1 MMEAA
6 KTRKGTLV
14 DRLIDDERAL
24 AELVAELG
32 RSSLVALDTEFVRE
46 RTYYPRLC
54 LVQVATDDVTACVDC
69 LAGLDLAPFFAAL
82 TRPDT
87 TWVLHSGRQ
96 DLEVV
101 HQYAN
106 ALPARLVD
114 TQIAAALT
122 GHAAQIGL
130 REALATI
137 LGVDIGKDHTRADWS
152 ARPLPEGPLRYALDD
167 VRHLLPLWR
176 ALEEKLAAAGRLE
189 WLAEDCAR
197 LVEEAAHE
205 DVLAIWFRLK
215 GVQGLSA
222 DEQKAALALVLWR
235 ERAAASLDR
244 PRRWIMSDELLIRIA
259 QARPKNVRALASVP
273 EMPKRL
279 AHRQGGEIIARLAA
293 RDDPALEQMLA
304 RAGNRERADRD
315 ALKALQAKV
324 KARAAELGIEAE
336 VLASR
341 RDLAALLRGVPSAH
355 LASGWRAAQLAA
367 LDEPAQL

>member
-6 KTRKGTLV
+6 ETRKGTLT
-14 DRLIDDERAL
+14 DRLIDDEGSLR
-24 AELVAELG
+24 ELVAEIG

-46 RTYYPRLC
+46 RTYYPQLC
-54 LVQVATDDVTACVDC
+54 LVQVATDDVTASVDC
-69 LAGLDLAPFFAAL
+69 LADLDLAPLFAVL

-96 DLEVV
+96 DLEVI
-101 HQYAN
+101 HRYAN
-106 ALPARLVD
+106 ALPARLID
-114 TQIAAALT
+114 TQIAAALA

-130 REALATI
+130 REALSAM
-137 LGVDIGKDHTRADWS
+137 LGVDIGKDHTRSDWS

-176 ALEEKLAAAGRLE
+176 ALEQKLAAAGRLD
-189 WLAEDCAR
+189 WVAEDCAR
-197 LVEEAAHE
+197 LVEEATRD

-222 DEQKAALALVLWR
+222 DERKAALALVLWR

-259 QARPKNVRALASVP
+259 QARPKNIRALAAIP

-279 AHRQGGEIIARLAA
+279 AHRQGAEIIARLAA
-293 RDDPALEQMLA
+293 RDDPALEEMLA
-304 RAGNRERADRD
+304 RAGSGERADRD
-315 ALKALQAKV
+315 ALKALQGKV

-341 RDLAALLRGVPSAH
+341 RDLAAFLRGVPPPH
-355 LASGWRAAQLAA
+355 LASGWRAAELAA
-367 LDEPAQL
+367 LGEPTSL